1 MIALLIIYLIGFVGI
16 LLIGFVLM
24 RWNINY
30 IEHKNR
36 QYLKAIN
43 SVKPKIKKWL
53 KKIMF

>member
-1 MIALLIIYLIGFVGI
+1 MVELFYLFLLIMLGCIGI
-16 LLIGFVLM
+16 IIAKH
-24 RWNINY
+24 NINV

-53 KKIMF
+53 KKITY